1 MKDSEEIAKGMDT
14 TQLDK
19 EIVFTPKLLLY
30 VFFLKWP
37 TSRQLCFGFPYY
49 VYQEKPQIVSLDLK

>member
-19 EIVFTPKLLLY
+19 EIVFTPKLLSY

-37 TSRQLCFGFPYY
+37 TSRQLCYGFPYY